1 MSKSQV
7 RTENV
12 TMNRLIRSILVLFG
26 ALAALTA
33 TSAMARNVVAKAD
46 QIAAVLKSSGRTAEV
61 KNAGGERYVLAE
73 VSGHKYA
80 ILALGC
86 DDEGELCK
94 SVQFFA
100 AFEPENRPTLES
112 MNNYARNLR
121 WGRIYLDNEG
131 EAILEFDLDLEKG
144 GMSSALFLDNVAK
157 WEAMVSGY
165 AKFVTGKQ

>member
-1 MSKSQV
+1 MSNFQV

-12 TMNRLIRSILVLFG
+12 AMPKLIRSILVLLGVF
-26 ALAALTA
+26 ATFAAS
-33 TSAMARNVVAKAD
+33 SAMARNIVAEVD

-61 KNAGGERYVLAE
+61 KNAGGERYVLSEA
-73 VSGHKYA
+73 SGHKYA

-86 DDEGELCK
+86 DDDGASCQ

-100 AFEPENRPTLES
+100 AFEAENRPTLES

-131 EAILEFDLDLEKG
+131 EAILEFDLDLENG
-144 GMSSALFLDNVAK
+144 GMSRALFLDNVAK
-157 WEAMVSGY
+157 WEAMVGGY
-165 AKFVTGKQ
+165 AKYVTGKQ